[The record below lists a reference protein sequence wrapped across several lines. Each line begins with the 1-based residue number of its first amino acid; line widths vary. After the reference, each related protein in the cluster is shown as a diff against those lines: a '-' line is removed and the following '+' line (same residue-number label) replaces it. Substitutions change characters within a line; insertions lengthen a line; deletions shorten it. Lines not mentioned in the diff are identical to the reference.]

1 MGARSWGRARV
12 SFEGMEACT
21 FGFSGTFR
29 IGPILL
35 DASTSSPA
43 QQQALP
49 VHLSPS
55 PPSRPPHLTL
65 WGDKWGQA
73 GVHSANTEVRAD
85 PGRRISI
92 VISYFHGGFHWA
104 PPTLSIR
111 GPGPSWG
118 PGGLPCGM
126 WPRPGVMW
134 PDAATANWTFYLN
147 INSAVAFRSLTWLI
161 YFSIKACS

>member
-1 MGARSWGRARV
+1 MYIWFLGNVQNRSYSSRCFHFLPCPAAGP
-12 SFEGMEACT
+12 AC
-21 FGFSGTFR
+21 
-29 IGPILL
+29 
-35 DASTSSPA
+35 SP
-43 QQQALP
+43 Q
-49 VHLSPS
+49 SS